1 MTSEHSP
8 SQGSDPRARWRH
20 LPAEPREWIE
30 QKPVEPTAASYT
42 PELDASTEAAR
53 YGN

>member
-1 MTSEHSP
+1 MTTQQSP

-20 LPAEPREWIE
+20 LPTEPREWIKE
-30 QKPVEPTAASYT
+30 KPVESSAASWT
-42 PELDASTEAAR
+42 PELDTSTEAAR